1 MPHRTLMAEA
11 DTPPPPWWIR
21 IFDALAIAA
30 FIIALTVVFF
40 GGFSTHVGFVR
51 LSARSPL
58 RLGFITLALI
68 AVRHAAFPSPPL
80 HRRAIG
86 WVRALRDDPTAAVVA
101 TAWFSRVAVLVAA
114 YFAVLT
120 IGLSKDV
127 GFKVSGDPLMN
138 LPARYDAGWYAGIA
152 MGGYYFQGRFDRQQN
167 IVFFPAY
174 PFAMRVV
181 GYLGGA
187 FEAGV
192 SWERRMARALWGG
205 AILSI
210 VAFMWGVSYLARL
223 ARETIGD
230 AHATDAAMLIAAY
243 PFAIFFSLPYTE
255 AMFLLGSVAA
265 FYHFRRHEWVRAAA
279 WGALVGLTRPNG
291 CLLSLALAC
300 VIAEDVFFTRPTTRS
315 QNQPSSDHHLLKS
328 LLAASTPGFGMLAY
342 SAYMRHLTGSWFG
355 WARLQVA
362 WGRSFEGL
370 APLARVLTRIEDE
383 GLARA
388 VVLVPYDAL
397 NALAWIFALVMLW
410 PVFRRLGIGAAVFVI
425 INVIPPV
432 LAGGLMS
439 MGRITSTLFPIFLA
453 LAAILPRRFVLPF
466 VTAFAI
472 GQGLVAAIFFTW
484 RPLF

>member
-1 MPHRTLMAEA
+1 MAEA
-11 DTPPPPWWIR
+11 VRPRLPSWVR
-21 IFDALAIAA
+21 ILDALAIIA
-30 FIIALTVVFF
+30 FIVALTVAIF
-40 GGFSTHVGFVR
+40 GGFSTHIGFVR

-80 HRRAIG
+80 HRRAVE
-86 WVRALRDDPTAAVVA
+86 WAQMLRDDPSAAVVT
-101 TAWFSRVAVLVAA
+101 TAWFSRIAVLVTA

-120 IGLSKDV
+120 IGFSKDV
-127 GFKVSGDPLMN
+127 GFKVSADPVMN
-138 LPARYDAGWYAGIA
+138 LPARYDAGWYVGIA
-152 MGGYYFQGRFDRQQN
+152 LGGYYFQGRFDRQQN

-181 GYLGGA
+181 GYLVGA
-187 FEAGV
+187 FEGGV
-192 SWERRMARALWGG
+192 PWERRMARALWGG
-205 AILSI
+205 TILSI
-210 VAFMWGVSYLARL
+210 VAFMWGASYLARL
-223 ARETIGD
+223 ARDTIGE
-230 AHATDAAMLIAAY
+230 AHATDAVMLIAAY

-255 AMFLLGSVAA
+255 ATFLLGSVAA
-265 FYHFRRHEWVRAAA
+265 FYHFRRRAWVRAAA

-300 VIAEDVFFTRPTTRS
+300 VIAENFYSRWKSRDRESPNGES
-315 QNQPSSDHHLLKS
+315 PNHQILKS
-328 LLAASTPGFGMLAY
+328 FLSASTPGLGMLAY
-342 SAYMRHLTGSWFG
+342 SAYMNHLTGSWFG

-397 NALAWIFALVMLW
+397 NALAWVFALVMLW
-410 PVFRRLGIGAAVFVI
+410 PVFRRLGLGAVVFVI
-425 INVIPPV
+425 INIIPPV

-472 GQGLVAAIFFTW
+472 GQGLVAALFFTW

>member
-1 MPHRTLMAEA
+1 M
-11 DTPPPPWWIR
+11 
-21 IFDALAIAA
+21 
-30 FIIALTVVFF
+30 
-40 GGFSTHVGFVR
+40 
-51 LSARSPL
+51 
-58 RLGFITLALI
+58 
-68 AVRHAAFPSPPL
+68 
-80 HRRAIG
+80 
-86 WVRALRDDPTAAVVA
+86 LRDDPSAAVVT
-101 TAWFSRVAVLVAA
+101 TAWCSRIAVLVTA

-127 GFKVSGDPLMN
+127 GFKVSADPVMN
-138 LPARYDAGWYAGIA
+138 LPARYDAGWYVGIA
-152 MGGYYFQGRFDRQQN
+152 LGGYYFQGRFDRQQN

-181 GYLGGA
+181 GYLVGA
-187 FEAGV
+187 FEGGV
-192 SWERRMARALWGG
+192 PWERRMARALWGG
-205 AILSI
+205 TVLSI
-210 VAFMWGVSYLARL
+210 IAFMWGASYLARL
-223 ARETIGD
+223 ARDTIGE
-230 AHATDAAMLIAAY
+230 AHATDAVMLIAAY

-255 AMFLLGSVAA
+255 ATFLLGSVAA
-265 FYHFRRHEWVRAAA
+265 FYHFRRRAWVRAAA

-300 VIAEDVFFTRPTTRS
+300 VIAENFYSRWKSPNRES
-315 QNQPSSDHHLLKS
+315 QNHHILKS
-328 LLAASTPGFGMLAY
+328 FLSASAPGLGMLAY
-342 SAYMRHLTGSWFG
+342 SAYMNHLTGSWFG

-397 NALAWIFALVMLW
+397 NALAWVFALVMLW
-410 PVFRRLGIGAAVFVI
+410 PVFRRLGLGAVVFVI
-425 INVIPPV
+425 INIIPPL
-432 LAGGLMS
+432 LAGGVLS
-439 MGRITSTLFPIFLA
+439 MGRLTSTLFPIFLA

-472 GQGLVAAIFFTW
+472 GQGLVAALFFTW